1 MTKISKFFK
10 SRTFACGRSAPRSIL
25 CAPNLLGSNQGS
37 CFTAIVHEIPVH
49 VRRLPTA
56 FHHCVLYH
64 WRHVTVHSWRRYR
77 HVSTVSEWVGGA
89 PFKKTTTTVHC
100 TFTDRNASI
109 PAFTQTFPG
118 SPSHEAIP
126 AERRSCFHRV
136 LNALKVMNVRKW
148 ILRVWNSTLCVFLP
162 PIAHGCN
169 GVSKRISIIDEL
181 SVKNLSCRAAW
192 LSFIRAKEE
201 TDLSLT
207 HHHELLKCVTFII

>member
-77 HVSTVSEWVGGA
+77 HVSTVSEWVGGGRHHS
-89 PFKKTTTTVHC
+89 PLHLHRQECVHPSLYS
-100 TFTDRNASI
+100 DISW
-109 PAFTQTFPG
+109 FP
-118 SPSHEAIP
+118 
-126 AERRSCFHRV
+126 V
-136 LNALKVMNVRKW
+136 LRGDTCREKVMF
-148 ILRVWNSTLCVFLP
+148 S
-162 PIAHGCN
+162 
-169 GVSKRISIIDEL
+169 S
-181 SVKNLSCRAAW
+181 
-192 LSFIRAKEE
+192 SF
-201 TDLSLT
+201 
-207 HHHELLKCVTFII
+207 KCVEGYECEKMNFACMK